1 MLAAIRPDSWN
12 YALFL
17 HVLGAMIL
25 VGALVTAGT
34 VQVLGMGRGPA
45 AALHAY
51 ARLAF
56 RTLLFVGVPAWF
68 VMRIGAEWIYSKEKC
83 ADVRQ
88 RAGAGSASATSRRS
102 RRGRS
107 SSFRSYLAGLRRSA
121 AGYGPTVAD
130 DARQVGGRAR
140 ARRARRLPRRPLGDD
155 REARLGTV
163 TP

>member
-12 YALFL
+12 YALFV

-34 VQVLGMGRGPA
+34 AQVLSWRPGGDA
-45 AALHAY
+45 AAY

-68 VMRIGAEWIYSKEKC
+68 VMRIGAEWIYSKEKW
-83 ADVRQ
+83 ADVPNEPDWLGVGYITADLGGILLLVSVVSGRV
-88 RAGAGSASATSRRS
+88 RRS
-102 RRGRS
+102 PACPGRRW
-107 SSFRSYLAGLRRSA
+107 L
-121 AGYGPTVAD
+121 D
-130 DARQVGGRAR
+130 DPRQVGGRYR
-140 ARRARRLPRRPLGDD
+140 AGRPRAVPRRPLGDD